1 MHKVQTIILSFLFIF
16 SMSGSMM
23 VSAESNEIKLAP
35 PKIETTSNSIIMTFN
50 EIHGV
55 VTVEDLDQGNE
66 IVYQGVDKEIILNNL
81 DPNTLYRF
89 KISLDSEKEENV
101 MYVSTETDNNSFK
114 ALTNSDETETKIKS
128 NAIVTQEKVLLS
140 WDNVPGVSKYTILK
154 NGDLLS
160 ETQKNN
166 FVDQID
172 SNQVYNTYEIQFDIP
187 LTSSEKDEIKQ
198 FYANKNMDLGNEEL
212 ERLSKKP
219 YSIIKV
225 IDSSILNPT
234 LSLAAVNNSFKWTYK
249 TFIPMDYA
257 EDPWYNAATWGKNI
271 KFFKGDN
278 RGFSSSAETYRTKT
292 VGDTIFYTD
301 STTASEA
308 FYKDVS
314 TTHALDKDKK
324 LVSTKTDSG
333 QHINRIVNS
342 KTSSKTDVTVFHKS
356 GNPYA
361 VSGNEIDYQMR
372 VITQKGGSYSF
383 AGTHDRAP
391 AHELYVR
398 LSNGTTL
405 TIFNHPHEGFEYLGA
420 PSTLAR
426 NFNISN

>member
-1 MHKVQTIILSFLFIF
+1 MNKVRTIILCLIIILSI
-16 SMSGSMM
+16 SNPISA
-23 VSAESNEIKLAP
+23 SAESKASNSDDNL
-35 PKIETTSNSIIMTFN
+35 KIETAPNSIHLTLNDTQGLI
-50 EIHGV
+50 
-55 VTVEDLDQGNE
+55 TVEDLDQNNK
-66 IVYQGVDKEIILNNL
+66 IIYQGDKNEVVIDNL
-81 DPNTLYRF
+81 DSSTLYRF
-89 KISLDSEKEENV
+89 KVSYLSEEGNKEI
-101 MYVSTETDNNSFK
+101 YISTETDTNSYK
-114 ALTNSDETETKIKS
+114 ALTNSEEFKIKS
-128 NAIVTQEKVLLS
+128 NAIVYPEKVVLS
-140 WDNVPGVSKYTILK
+140 WEDVPGVNKYSILK
-154 NGDLLS
+154 NGVMIS
-160 ETQKNN
+160 ETQTNK
-166 FVDQID
+166 FVDHFD
-172 SNQVYNTYEIQFDIP
+172 NNEVYNTYEIQFDIP
-187 LTSSEKDEIKQ
+187 LTPSEKEEIRE
-198 FYANKNMDLGNEEL
+198 FYAGKNFNLGTEEL
-212 ERLSKKP
+212 ENLSKKP

-225 IDSSILNPT
+225 IDASIVNPSLT
-234 LSLAAVNNSFKWTYK
+234 LAAVNNSFKWTYK
-249 TFIPMDYA
+249 TFIPMEYA
-257 EDPWYNAATWGKNI
+257 ADPWYNAATWGQNI

-292 VGDTIFYTD
+292 VGDSIFYTD

-333 QHINRIVNS
+333 QYINRIINS
-342 KTSSKTDVTVFHKS
+342 NTSSKTDVTVYHKS

-372 VITQKGGSYSF
+372 VITQKGGAYSF
-383 AGTHDRAP
+383 VGTHDRAP

-398 LSNGTTL
+398 LSNGTIL